1 MDGLDDAHATADG
14 SGGGPGT
21 GLGDGLP
28 DRLATVLGGALGARV
43 VGWWASSRYWASVIG
58 GPGIVLLV
66 FLAIAVW
73 PDVLAPHD
81 LQPCVLGDS
90 LEGPSRAHLF
100 GTDLYGCDYL
110 TQLLFGARTSM
121 VIGGAVIAG
130 AMAIATVLGTIA
142 AWAGGWVD
150 QLISRVADVLFAIP
164 IVFTALVIFGIT
176 EERTLL
182 QVVVVLTLF
191 AWPPMVRLVRG
202 AVRERLHTEHVL
214 AARALGARPRYVIR
228 RHLVPFSL
236 RPMIVFA
243 LPYAATVISLEAIL
257 SFLGVALQLPAVSW
271 GLMLA
276 NLGSRLVSSRVA
288 GAPHL
293 VIPGIALSLLVWA
306 LVEVGAR
313 IRDARTVQPVR

>member
-1 MDGLDDAHATADG
+1 MDGQDDAHAT
-14 SGGGPGT
+14 GT
-21 GLGDGLP
+21 GSRLEARLQA
-28 DRLATVLGGALGARV
+28 RLAARATER
-43 VGWWASSRYWASVIG
+43 WETARHWASVIG
-58 GPGIVLLV
+58 APGIVLLV
-66 FLAIAVW
+66 FLAIAIW
-73 PDVLAPHD
+73 PDVLAPYD
-81 LQPCVLGDS
+81 LQPCVLSDS
-90 LEGPSRAHLF
+90 LESPSREHPF

-121 VIGGAVIAG
+121 VIGGTVIAG

-142 AWAGGWVD
+142 AWSGGWVD
-150 QLISRVADVLFAIP
+150 QLISRSADVLFSIP

-182 QVVVVLTLF
+182 QVVIVLTLF

-202 AVRERLHTEHVL
+202 AVRERLHEEHVL
-214 AARALGARPRYVIR
+214 AARALGARPAYVIR

-236 RPMIVFA
+236 RPMVVFA
-243 LPYAATVISLEAIL
+243 LPYAATVVSLEAIL
-257 SFLGVALQLPAVSW
+257 SFLGVGLQLPTVSW

-313 IRDARTVQPVR
+313 VRDARTVQSVR